1 MAPEFLAPGVYIEE
15 LPSGAHPIEGVPT
28 SIAAFVGATAKGPVA
43 GPLVVRSFA
52 EFTAQYGGLTDGMP
66 LGYAVQHYFANGGR
80 EAVIARVESSGGQL
94 TETDVSNPALEN
106 QQRGLWLLDQAE
118 RFNILCIPPLTP
130 ATDLGKVTWDT
141 AVAYAGKRRAFVI
154 VDPPAVWAN
163 AQAVTAGSLAALVSP
178 AANPRCY
185 FPRLRGT
192 DPLHLNQ
199 AAVFAPCGAVAGLYA
214 RTDEAR
220 GVWHSPAGVGA
231 NSIGFQG
238 TTVALAEPELA
249 ALDALN
255 VSTIRALSLRRWVG
269 ARTLAPDTVA
279 PQYKYVAVRRLALFI
294 EESLH
299 RGLRWAVFEPNT
311 AALWAVVRASV
322 EDFLRVLWRQGALQ
336 GTKADEA
343 YVVRVDPAAASQQVM
358 DRGRLAML
366 IGFAPVR
373 PAEFVLIKLT
383 IIAGTSAA

>member
-1 MAPEFLAPGVYIEE
+1 MAPEFVAPGVYIEE
-15 LPSGAHPIEGVPT
+15 LPTGAHPIEGVPT
-28 SIAAFVGATAKGPVA
+28 STAAFVGATAKGPVA

-80 EAVIARVESSGGQL
+80 EAVIARVEGSGGQL
-94 TETDVSNPALEN
+94 TDADLSNPALEN
-106 QQRGLWLLDQAE
+106 EQRGLWLLDQAE
-118 RFNILCIPPLTP
+118 RFDILCIPPLAP
-130 ATDLGKVTWDT
+130 ATDVGKATWDA

-163 AQAVTAGSLAALVSP
+163 AQAVTAASLAALVSP
-178 AANPRCY
+178 AANAAVY
-185 FPRLRGT
+185 FPQLRGT
-192 DPLHLNQ
+192 DPLQPGQ

-214 RTDEAR
+214 RTDQAR

-231 NSIGFQG
+231 DLVGFQG
-238 TTVALAEPELA
+238 TTVTLAEPELA

-255 VSTIRALSLRRWVG
+255 VSTIRAQPAPLAWG
-269 ARTLAPDTVA
+269 ARTLAPATVA
-279 PQYKYVAVRRLALFI
+279 AQYKYVAVRRLALFI
-294 EESLH
+294 EESLD
-299 RGLRWAVFEPNT
+299 RGLRWAVFEPDT
-311 AALWAVVRASV
+311 PALWAVVRASV

-343 YVVRVDPAAASQQVM
+343 YLVRLDPAAASQQ
-358 DRGRLAML
+358 DTDQGRLAML
-366 IGFAPVR
+366 VGFAPVR
-373 PAEFVLIKLT
+373 PAEFVLIRLT